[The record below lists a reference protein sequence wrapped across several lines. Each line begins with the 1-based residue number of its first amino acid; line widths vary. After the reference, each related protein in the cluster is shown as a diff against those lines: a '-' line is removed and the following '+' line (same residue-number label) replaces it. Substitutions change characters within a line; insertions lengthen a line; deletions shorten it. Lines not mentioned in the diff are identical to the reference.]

1 MGDSLFIS
9 VSLISIGCIAPLTP
23 IRIKLAMKNDSW
35 KYDSL
40 NLIADCC
47 AAEAAP
53 KVEVWA

>member
-1 MGDSLFIS
+1 
-9 VSLISIGCIAPLTP
+9 
-23 IRIKLAMKNDSW
+23 MKNDSW